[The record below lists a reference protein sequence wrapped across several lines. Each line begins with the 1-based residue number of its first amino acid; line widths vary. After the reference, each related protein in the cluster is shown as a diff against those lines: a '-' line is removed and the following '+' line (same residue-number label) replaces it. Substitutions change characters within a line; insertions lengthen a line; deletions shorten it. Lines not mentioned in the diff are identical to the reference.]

1 MRRGNMPVLN
11 SCPPHRERQQSG
23 NVIFFILLAIL
34 LLGFLTAALRSGGI
48 EGGQIDN
55 ETAAINV
62 SRMKDQANAFERG
75 VAFIMQNDASETDI
89 RFAHA
94 NAPADYGN
102 DPTVNA
108 QFQIFSRAGG
118 GVEYLP
124 PPSGINDGSGWE
136 FYGNTHMP
144 QVGTALPEL
153 LAVLPHITAEA
164 CTLINRQAG
173 YTGTPTD
180 DGGSAQS
187 PSCVYSDSSARFSS
201 AGMYSDPASN
211 TTNEATFSLKPA
223 TQACVTCDGD
233 GSRHFVR
240 VLLAR

>member
-1 MRRGNMPVLN
+1 MYILN
-11 SCPPHRERQQSG
+11 PSAPHPEQQQSG

-34 LLGFLTAALRSGGI
+34 LLGLLTAALRSNGI
-48 EGGQIDN
+48 EGSQIDA
-55 ETAAINV
+55 ETTAINV

-75 VAFIMQNDASETDI
+75 IAFIMQNDASETDI

-94 NAPADYGN
+94 DAPADYGN

-118 GVEYLP
+118 GAEYLP
-124 PPSGINDGSGWE
+124 PPSGVNDGSGWE

-153 LAVLPHITAEA
+153 LAVLPHITADA

-180 DGGSAQS
+180 TGGSAQS
-187 PSCVYSDSSARFSS
+187 AGCVYSDSSARFSS
-201 AGMYSDPASN
+201 SGIYSDPASN
-211 TTNEATFSLKPA
+211 TTDEATFSIKPA
-223 TQACVTCDGD
+223 TQACVTCSGD